1 MYEVHVSTTF
11 SAAHILND
19 HPGPCSHLHG
29 HNWKVDAF
37 FSKGELD
44 SLGMVIDFAE
54 VTTELDRIVLKLDH
68 KLINEVPPFDAINPT
83 AENIAIWSHDELMGN
98 LAVPPSKVTV
108 HETEKSS
115 ASYYPDPN

>member
-1 MYEVHVSTTF
+1 MYEVCVSSAF

-29 HNWKVDAF
+29 HNWNIEAF
-37 FSKGELD
+37 FTKEELN

-54 VTTELDRIVLKLDH
+54 VTLELDRIISKVDH
-68 KLINEVPPFDAINPT
+68 KLLNEIPPFDTENPT
-83 AENIAIWSHDELMGN
+83 AEN
-98 LAVPPSKVTV
+98 LARWIYEDLEKSLGVAPTKVTV

-115 ASYYPDPN
+115 ASYYRHSL